1 MAYRTSRN
9 IEKSLLD
16 FITTQLTADSWTG
29 IRVEKGFPKDYKG
42 KIPMIGVEVLEIRP
56 QKLEIGSKTN
66 IKHYAVKIR
75 IIASDDGQRLDLSD
89 WLFDELEADVDYYTY
104 TVTSGVAAGISAGR
118 IVIGKW
124 FENRKELQNTDIL
137 EKEDRYRHLFSFE
150 CIVAL

>member
-1 MAYRTSRN
+1 MAYRTTRN

-16 FITTQLTADSWTG
+16 FITAQLTTDSWTG

-66 IKHYAVKIR
+66 IKHYVVKIR

-104 TVTSGVAAGISAGR
+104 IVTAGVAAGTKAGR

-137 EKEDRYRHLFSFE
+137 EKEDRYRHMLTFE
-150 CIVAL
+150 CIVAQ